1 MQHTPA
7 LERRVI
13 VAAAAAA
20 AADDKLH
27 TRMLASED
35 AAAMRAALGLK
46 SALVTGDVEPV
57 RHAMAA
63 CV

>member
-1 MQHTPA
+1 MQHTLA

-13 VAAAAAA
+13 VAAA